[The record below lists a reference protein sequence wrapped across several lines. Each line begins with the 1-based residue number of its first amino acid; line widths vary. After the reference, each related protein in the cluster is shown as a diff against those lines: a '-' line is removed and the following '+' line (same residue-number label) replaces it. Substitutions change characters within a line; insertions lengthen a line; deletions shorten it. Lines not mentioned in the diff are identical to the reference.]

1 MEKSPPK
8 WHRLPTDS
16 HLLLYR
22 FDWESDNY
30 TLYVTDLQNVYVEL
44 LSYKQIIKRAFHYN
58 TVGTAGIEPQANLS
72 EFYLLLERLETGLT
86 IPNTTRVVNAGTSR
100 STSRGLRLELEVKF
114 PPSDQYAPESQS
126 QRLFIPNPVLSWH
139 FMAQPL
145 PSNDPLHVMA
155 FQTLLVGLLGII
167 DAQRNQIDDL
177 CTLLKKKDFHLR
189 HLKAETGATSE
200 PAIHK
205 DAYRPFERAPWIA
218 RWIIDRVKGE
228 EDIVN
233 IVRRLFTTTADMLW
247 GYHARGRI
255 WTDKDGR
262 LIKLSN
268 VKLLEQKEKLITDD
282 DKNGDNDTDES
293 TDSESNMG
301 SIPKLIRRNSVL
313 SSLLQSPK
321 KPRLAPAM
329 ESALKRE
336 LESDQPPPL
345 TFKRPCLESNASAS
359 MLSEPT
365 SVVKN
370 SAELVD
376 DDIESK
382 ADVADNQISNSSN
395 SSVVKSHASV
405 ASTKRRP
412 KRRF

>member
-1 MEKSPPK
+1 MENSPPK

-72 EFYLLLERLETGLT
+72 EFYVLLDRLETGLT
-86 IPNTTRVVNAGTSR
+86 IANTTRVVNKGTSR

-114 PPSDQYAPESQS
+114 PPTDQYASESQS

-139 FMAQPL
+139 FMVQPL

-167 DAQRNQIDDL
+167 DSQRNQIDDL

-205 DAYRPFERAPWIA
+205 DAYRPFERAPWTA
-218 RWIIDRVKGE
+218 RWIIDRSKGE
-228 EDIVN
+228 EDIMN
-233 IVRRLFTTTADMLW
+233 IVRRLFTTAADMLW

-268 VKLLEQKEKLITDD
+268 FKLLEQKEKFLTDN
-282 DKNGDNDTDES
+282 DKNGDTDES
-293 TDSESNMG
+293 TDSESNME

-313 SSLLQSPK
+313 SSPLQSPK

-345 TFKRPCLESNASAS
+345 TFKKPCLESSANAS

-365 SVVKN
+365 SVVEN
-370 SAELVD
+370 SAEFVD
-376 DDIESK
+376 DGIESK
-382 ADVADNQISNSSN
+382 ADVADNQSSYSPN
-395 SSVVKSHASV
+395 SSVVTSHASV
-405 ASTKRRP
+405 ASSKRRP